1 MGTMTTSVPY
11 LNVRKVG
18 PAVVLK
24 FTRSDLTDGA
34 LIQNLGD
41 EIYQVIKAI
50 SNPRV
55 IVDLAQVER
64 LSSATLGMLVALR
77 KVIDNMDGHMR
88 VANVAADLQAI
99 FKMTRLDVTLHLHE
113 TIDAAVES
121 LG

>member
-1 MGTMTTSVPY
+1 MTTSVPY

-18 PAVVLK
+18 SAVVLK

-50 SNPRV
+50 SNPKV

-88 VANVAADLQAI
+88 VANVAADLRAI

-113 TIDAAVES
+113 NIDAAVES